1 MRIKFV
7 VFYTEGNPNDEG
19 SDLTK
24 VVRTVR
30 SLVEEAGHEFDAYT
44 PKRLYQMGA
53 GELVKAYPDKYNL
66 GNNPNTHKFGLFSWK
81 PFTILHALSTM
92 EKDDVIFYLDANIA
106 KYPTLRLVIQ
116 SINTII
122 NKALNFCDF
131 YIGRELTEQILKASD
146 FCSIR
151 QIEEIGG
158 NSLFVQNFP
167 LLIANNIIAKVS
179 DFAFDILLDW
189 LAMCRVKEYILPP
202 TKEEEKSPN
211 FKWFCADQSIL
222 NMIIA
227 RHIEEGLLPWFFP
240 NICHGRSN
248 NFSIPNNDHIQYL
261 SHSTEV
267 IWNRPKFREQHQ
279 KQIASTQIF
288 LDNICNSK
296 TVGNPW
302 ITLDYNLKDWQAADD
317 ATFTPLENN
326 NYAFADGDQNN
337 YHLIRIHDPKL
348 QNMEIDLEIIAKKY
362 PSSDPKIGMHIQ
374 QWGGID
380 LCTIYENNDK
390 TIHPHTVFA
399 TATPLKNNFYMY
411 HVRFFNYHDTLSIG
425 TGCPQGHYLGK
436 NNKQFE
442 FSSIKI
448 KRRFINPL

>member
-7 VFYTEGNPNDEG
+7 VFYTEGTPNDEG

-131 YIGRELTEQILKASD
+131 YIGRELTEQVLKASD

-222 NMIIA
+222 NMSRYA
-227 RHIEEGLLPWFFP
+227 K
-240 NICHGRSN
+240 
-248 NFSIPNNDHIQYL
+248 FS
-261 SHSTEV
+261 
-267 IWNRPKFREQHQ
+267 
-279 KQIASTQIF
+279 
-288 LDNICNSK
+288 
-296 TVGNPW
+296 
-302 ITLDYNLKDWQAADD
+302 
-317 ATFTPLENN
+317 
-326 NYAFADGDQNN
+326 
-337 YHLIRIHDPKL
+337 
-348 QNMEIDLEIIAKKY
+348 
-362 PSSDPKIGMHIQ
+362 
-374 QWGGID
+374 
-380 LCTIYENNDK
+380 
-390 TIHPHTVFA
+390 
-399 TATPLKNNFYMY
+399 
-411 HVRFFNYHDTLSIG
+411 
-425 TGCPQGHYLGK
+425 
-436 NNKQFE
+436 
-442 FSSIKI
+442 
-448 KRRFINPL
+448 